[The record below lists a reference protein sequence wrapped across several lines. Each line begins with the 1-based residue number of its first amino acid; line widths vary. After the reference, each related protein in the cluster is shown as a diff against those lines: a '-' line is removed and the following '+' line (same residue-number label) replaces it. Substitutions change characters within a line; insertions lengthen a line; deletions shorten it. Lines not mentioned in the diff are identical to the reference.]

1 MNRKKVGV
9 LIAMFQIVIAIWYFD
24 WNSTSQMIISTAL
37 FLSGLSVLLIDAESK
52 PMQKAG
58 SYLLYIGGIIGFLL
72 IFKSLFIG

>member
-1 MNRKKVGV
+1 M
-9 LIAMFQIVIAIWYFD
+9 IAMFQIVIAIWYFD